1 MKTKSNPTVLC
12 ALVALLWLPVLTVQV
27 FAQQGPSQFK
37 PVRPTELPTVDPA
50 IELAAKGLLEQAQ
63 KAFQDAP
70 AITSKVTVVVKSGKN
85 TRDMVINSRFGPD
98 GQLLIEAP
106 DSLVVAKDGFL
117 NVINYDIYDRYLRV
131 QLSGTVSDE
140 FDSTYRDR
148 FMAGF
153 EVLMREGEPLP
164 IWLEALMMRSIG
176 SPSISGLEE
185 LVDDKGRTIN
195 RISVHGGMGT
205 GFIDYEPETKK
216 IVHASS
222 RMYPL
227 EGVEGFDWTMN
238 LNINST
244 YLPELPEPI
253 VFDPGKRLGVSS
265 LKEVNPVTR
274 NELVVGKPV
283 PFLTAKT
290 LEGSDVTLSDLK
302 GKIVVLDFWATWCAP
317 CKRGLPK
324 LNEIYSEAGANKDDV
339 VVYAVSIMESP
350 AKAEDKIE
358 KVNEYWKKQDFSVPT
373 LVCTD
378 DEIPK
383 KWGITSIPK
392 IVIIDRE
399 GNVVESINGYHEDLK
414 KRIQSKIKSMESS

>member
-1 MKTKSNPTVLC
+1 MKTTSNPTVLC

-37 PVRPTELPTVDPA
+37 PVRPTELPTVDPV

-70 AITSKVTVVVKSGKN
+70 AITSKVTVAVKSGKN

-98 GQLLIEAP
+98 GQLSIEAP

-153 EVLMREGEPLP
+153 EVLMREGQPLP

-378 DEIPK
+378 DKIPK

>member
-1 MKTKSNPTVLC
+1 M
-12 ALVALLWLPVLTVQV
+12 
-27 FAQQGPSQFK
+27 
-37 PVRPTELPTVDPA
+37 DPA

-98 GQLLIEAP
+98 GQLLIEARP

-153 EVLMREGEPLP
+153 EVLMREGQPLDMARGAHDAFNRFAFH
-164 IWLEALMMRSIG
+164 LRSRGTGGRQG
-176 SPSISGLEE
+176 S
-185 LVDDKGRTIN
+185 DDQSDICPR
-195 RISVHGGMGT
+195 GMGT

-317 CKRGLPK
+317 VQARGLPK